1 MYRLL
6 GVLLMDGFFIVAA
19 IMSLRQAASA
29 ERGTIVAK
37 MSEEKR
43 LKTAR
48 RLRVSGIVLLVLAVL
63 HFLFNVLLA

>member
-1 MYRLL
+1 
-6 GVLLMDGFFIVAA
+6 
-19 IMSLRQAASA
+19 MSLRQAASA